1 MPPKKKKRPLKERRR
16 RARML
21 ALFALAF
28 TVLALLASAV
38 IGLRRPEVTI
48 ASVEVFG
55 TRIAREDL
63 VHRQVTDLLH
73 GSYLFLI
80 PRANTFF
87 YPHARIVKDIKST
100 FLPVKDVRVSRSG
113 FTALSVR
120 VEERAPAALWCRPAS
135 PSAPTAGPA
144 AEPEELAAATSA
156 RCFLM
161 DEDGFVFAPAQGD
174 TAPAEL
180 PRFLGKLSAD
190 PLGETYLSGSL
201 GTLRIFLDKLARAAK
216 RTPGEVLVDEH
227 DDVYVRFAEGG
238 EVRFTRADQSDAL
251 LDNIASVFASSR
263 FDAGDTL
270 EYADFRF
277 GSKIYVKF
285 EGE

>member
-28 TVLALLASAV
+28 AVLALLASAV
-38 IGLRRPEVTI
+38 IGLRRPEITI

-55 TRIAREDL
+55 TAIAREDL

-120 VEERAPAALWCRPAS
+120 VKEREAAALWCRPAS
-135 PSAPTAGPA
+135 NAQPADVATEAEEAAGAPT
-144 AEPEELAAATSA
+144 

-180 PRFLGKLSAD
+180 LRFLGKLSAD

-227 DDVYVRFAEGG
+227 DDVYVRFAESG

-263 FDAGDTL
+263 FAEDDEL
-270 EYADFRF
+270 DYADFRF

-285 EGE
+285 VGE